1 MNLFDLKDR
10 KVIVSTEAL
19 LIPEFKELWSRD
31 KTKDKEKAIKEL
43 SYIYFS
49 TDFKSPYVQSADIGF
64 AARVVAKDFMKD
76 PKYKPDKSIE
86 EAIDKYIELQ
96 ETPSMRLLKASLK
109 TISNLTNYLETV
121 NLHERDKN
129 DRPIYKPNDV
139 TSALKAIG
147 PVIESLNKV
156 KEQVEREVAQL
167 ATLRG
172 QRIKGNRE
180 DP

>member
-1 MNLFDLKDR
+1 M
-10 KVIVSTEAL
+10 VGITTEAL
-19 LIPEFKELWSRD
+19 LIPEFKKIWERD
-31 KTKDKEKAIKEL
+31 KKKDKEKAIKEF

-49 TDFKSPYVQSADIGF
+49 TDFKSPYVQSADAGL
-64 AARVVAKDFMKD
+64 AEKVVAKDFMKD
-76 PKYKPDKSIE
+76 PKYKPDKEIVA
-86 EAIDKYIELQ
+86 AIGKYVELQ

-109 TISNLTNYLETV
+109 TISNLTSYLETL

-129 DRPIYKPNDV
+129 DRPLYKPNDV

-156 KEQVEREVAQL
+156 KEQVEREVAQS

>member
-1 MNLFDLKDR
+1 MNLFDMKG
-10 KVIVSTEAL
+10 KGISITTEAL
-19 LIPEFKELWSRD
+19 LIPEFKEIWERD
-31 KTKDKEKAIKEL
+31 KTKDKEEAVKEF

-49 TDFKSPYVQSADIGF
+49 TDFKSPYVQSADAGL
-64 AARVVAKDFMKD
+64 AAKVVAKDFMKD
-76 PKYKPDKSIE
+76 PKYKPDKTIDA
-86 EAIDKYIELQ
+86 AIAKYVELQ

-109 TISNLTNYLETV
+109 TVSNLTNYLETV
-121 NLHERDKN
+121 NLHERDKH
-129 DRPIYKPNDV
+129 DKPIYKPSDV

-156 KEQVEREVAQL
+156 KEQVEREVAQS

-172 QRIKGNRE
+172 RRIKGNRE

>member
-10 KVIVSTEAL
+10 VVSITTEAL
-19 LIPEFKELWSRD
+19 LIPEFKKIWDRD
-31 KTKDKEKAIKEL
+31 KAKDKEKAIKEF

-49 TDFKSPYVQSADIGF
+49 IDFKSPYVQSADAGLAQDI
-64 AARVVAKDFMKD
+64 VAKDFMKNAR
-76 PKYKPDKSIE
+76 YKPDKDVVA
-86 EAIDKYIELQ
+86 AIDKYKELQ
-96 ETPSMRLLKASLK
+96 ETPSMRLLKAALK
-109 TISNLTNYLETV
+109 TVSNLTNYLETV

-129 DRPIYKPNDV
+129 DKPIYKPNDL
-139 TSALKAIG
+139 TSALKSIG

-156 KEQVEREVAQL
+156 KEQVEREVAQS

-172 QRIKGNRE
+172 RRIKGNRE